1 MKFFMGQPV
10 NIGGSGMDK
19 SIEYILEVARC
30 RGITKAAENL
40 FITPSALSKYIIS
53 KERELGLPLFHR
65 VGKEFVPTAA

>member
-1 MKFFMGQPV
+1 MGQPV

-65 VGKEFVPTAA
+65 VGKEFVPTALFF